1 MTYTYSIDPSNM
13 YDPNKSKAPAK
24 KEMDRD
30 AFLKIL
36 ITQLQNQDPT
46 QPMQDRE
53 FISQMAQ
60 FSSLEQMSKVSQTNS
75 MMLGA
80 QLIGNTVSY
89 RGEDNELLT
98 GDVTGVEKSGGLV
111 YVLIGDKK
119 IDLNSVESI
128 NQKQ

>member
-1 MTYTYSIDPSNM
+1 MTYTYSIDPSNI
-13 YDPNKSKAPAK
+13 YDPKRSTAPAK

-46 QPMQDRE
+46 QPMQDRD
-53 FISQMAQ
+53 FIAQMAQ
-60 FSSLEQMSKVSQTNS
+60 FSSLEQMNKVSQTNS

-80 QLIGNTVSY
+80 QLIGTKVSY
-89 RGEDNELLT
+89 RGGDGALLT

-111 YVLIGDKK
+111 YVLIGDKQV
-119 IDLNSVESI
+119 DLNSIESI